1 MRYSIFTLLMVLGWV
16 SLGQSKKEQ
25 IRVLTNRIDSLNLV
39 LNAERSDN
47 SQRVDELN
55 RRISEHEENV
65 RGLEIKLKEN
75 DSENET
81 NKKQI
86 EELRELIN
94 VKSDSLNAL
103 QAEID
108 KLNPTSL
115 DQYDV
120 EDYKSVVKTNPVI
133 SAQSGTYK
141 SVTIGTQVW
150 MKENLNVSRFRN
162 GDPIPEAKTAEEW
175 QAAGDA
181 KQPAWCYYDNDPKNG
196 AKYGKLYNWYAVNDS
211 RGLAPEGWH
220 VPTDEEWTVL
230 IGYLGGEKDI
240 TKKIK
245 STSGWNSYEWGETKT
260 CPKCYSW
267 NSEYRMKTACHT
279 CRDTR
284 VIHEPTKSYSGN
296 GNNSSGFTALPGGYR
311 MQWGDFN
318 GSLGRSC
325 LWWSATKVKIGS
337 FELENVIFFSCNQ
350 VDGPMS
356 SGYTM
361 NLGEGAYIRCIKD

>member
-1 MRYSIFTLLMVLGWV
+1 MRYSIFALLMVLGWV

-25 IRVLTNRIDSLNLV
+25 ITVLTNRVDSLNLV
-39 LNAERSDN
+39 LNTERTDN
-47 SQRVDELN
+47 SQLVEQLN
-55 RRISEHEENV
+55 GRISQLESNV
-65 RGLEIKLKEN
+65 WGLEIKLKEK
-75 DSENET
+75 DSEIET
-81 NKKQI
+81 KITQI
-86 EELRELIN
+86 EELRKLIN
-94 VKSDSLNAL
+94 VKSDSIRVLK
-103 QAEID
+103 AEVE
-108 KLNPTSL
+108 KLKPTP
-115 DQYDV
+115 
-120 EDYKSVVKTNPVI
+120 KPVVPTNPIV
-133 SAQSGTYK
+133 ATQSGPYK
-141 SVTIGTQVW
+141 TVTIGTQVW
-150 MKENLNVSRFRN
+150 MKENLNVSTFRN
-162 GDPIPEAKTAEEW
+162 GDPIPEAKTDEEW
-175 QAAGDA
+175 KAAGDA
-181 KQPAWCYYDNDPKNG
+181 KQPAWCYYNNDPKNG
-196 AKYGKLYNWYAVNDS
+196 TKYGKLYNWYAVNDS

-325 LWWSATKVKIGS
+325 IWWSATKVKTGS

-356 SGYTM
+356 SGYTI